1 MRSANQNDLSNAL
14 LAISQSLADRTQLA
28 QTLDAVLTAA
38 RQMTFSKHG
47 IIYVLD
53 QTGQALIP
61 SIVHHNEQA
70 LVSHPWQP
78 LSFNQTSQTDPF
90 NYAIQNGE
98 VVLINELYQYNGYD
112 CEAVYETE
120 LALGIKSSNLL
131 AWPLVD
137 DSGKT
142 IGLLALFDLS
152 VIDNE
157 SALTAFCNMAANS
170 IRQAV
175 WLEEY
180 GHMIKSLSADNAALV
195 RENEHLKKRKQSHY
209 KGPIAE
215 SEQMLEVLRRLD
227 KVLALPVD
235 VLLRGETG
243 AGKEVIAKYIHD
255 NSNRADQ
262 PLIVQNCAAIPEQ
275 LLESELFGHK
285 KGSFTGADKDKVGLF
300 EAAHGGTLF
309 LDEIGDMPLLL
320 QAKLLRVL
328 QERKVRPV
336 GASKE
341 VEVDVRVVAATHC
354 HLMDKIKNGEFRAD
368 LFYRLNVFPINLPP
382 LREREADILPLAE
395 HFVKQ
400 SAANLGLA
408 QAPGLSANVQL
419 QLQQYPYPGNVREL
433 KNIVERALLLSD
445 FETINQVEFGEA
457 AALANL
463 PQPTPQAPEGSPQP
477 VLELEPQPA
486 DQPEPASTDS
496 AQPEQSQTTLE
507 AEHMD
512 YSKGLKEAVS
522 EYEKTVI
529 IDCLNSSNWQI
540 KRAAEQLSLPIST
553 LSHKMKKYD
562 ISTAG

>member
-1 MRSANQNDLSNAL
+1 MRSANPSDLSNAL

-38 RQMTFSKHG
+38 RQMTLSKHG

-61 SIVHHNEQA
+61 SIVHHKEKPLSA
-70 LVSHPWQP
+70 HPWP
-78 LSFNQTSQTDPF
+78 ALAFDHTSPTDPF

-112 CEAVYETE
+112 CEAIYDTE
-120 LALGIKSSNLL
+120 LTLGNKSTNLL

-137 DSGKT
+137 DGDKT
-142 IGLLALFDLS
+142 IGLLALFDLN

-157 SALTAFCNMAANS
+157 SALTAFCHMAANC

-180 GHMIKSLSADNAALV
+180 GHMIKDLSADNAALV
-195 RENEHLKKRKQSHY
+195 RENQHLKRRKQSHY
-209 KGPIAE
+209 QGPIAE

-227 KVLALPVD
+227 KVLTLPVD

-243 AGKEVIAKYIHD
+243 AGKEVIAKYIHQ

-285 KGSFTGADKDKVGLF
+285 KGSFTGADKDKIGLF

-328 QERKVRPV
+328 QERKLRPV
-336 GASKE
+336 GANKE

-354 HLMDKIKNGEFRAD
+354 HLMEKIRHGEFRAD
-368 LFYRLNVFPINLPP
+368 LFYRLNVFPVTLPP
-382 LREREADILPLAE
+382 LRERQADILPLAE
-395 HFVKQ
+395 HFVKH
-400 SAANLGLA
+400 SASNLGLT
-408 QAPGLSANVQL
+408 QAPGLSANVQK
-419 QLQQYPYPGNVREL
+419 QLCQYTYPGNVREL

-445 FETINQVEFGEA
+445 FETINQIELGETSLLINPIQLETQVA
-457 AALANL
+457 DTL
-463 PQPTPQAPEGSPQP
+463 QSVSSPHP
-477 VLELEPQPA
+477 
-486 DQPEPASTDS
+486 
-496 AQPEQSQTTLE
+496 AQPST
-507 AEHMD
+507 D
-512 YSKGLKEAVS
+512 YSKGLKEAVGD
-522 EYEKTVI
+522 YEKTVI
-529 IDCLNSSNWQI
+529 LECLNASNWQI
-540 KRAAEQLSLPIST
+540 KRVAEQLSLPVST

-562 ISTAG
+562 ISAAGESNKLNESA

>member
-463 PQPTPQAPEGSPQP
+463 PQPTPQAPEVSPQP
-477 VLELEPQPA
+477 VLEREPQPA

>member
-1 MRSANQNDLSNAL
+1 MRSANQNDLSSAL
-14 LAISQSLADRTQLA
+14 LAISQSLADRSQLA

-61 SIVHHNEQA
+61 SIVHHNETA
-70 LVSHPWQP
+70 FSAHPWKP
-78 LSFNQTSQTDPF
+78 LSLDLASENDPF
-90 NYAIQNGE
+90 SYAIQNGE

-112 CEAVYETE
+112 CETIYQTE
-120 LALGIKSSNLL
+120 AKLGLRSTNLL

-137 DSGKT
+137 DDNKT
-142 IGLLALFDLS
+142 IGLLALMDLS

-157 SALTAFCNMAANS
+157 SALTAFCHIAANS
-170 IRQAV
+170 IRQAF

-180 GHMIKSLSADNAALV
+180 GHMIKNLSADNAALA
-195 RENEHLKKRKQSHY
+195 RENKQLKKRKQGQY
-209 KGPIAE
+209 NGPIAE

-227 KVLALPVD
+227 KVLTLPVD

-243 AGKEVIAKYIHD
+243 AGKEVIAQYIHE
-255 NSNRADQ
+255 NSDRAKQ

-285 KGSFTGADKDKVGLF
+285 KGSFTGADKDKIGLF
-300 EAAHGGTLF
+300 EAADGGTLF

-341 VEVDVRVVAATHC
+341 IEVDVRVVAATHC
-354 HLMDKIKNGEFRAD
+354 NLMEKIKSSEFRAD
-368 LFYRLNVFPINLPP
+368 LFYRLNVFPITLPP

-395 HFVKQ
+395 HFVQQ
-400 SAANLGLA
+400 SASSLGLP
-408 QAPGLSANVQL
+408 QAPGLSANVRRQL
-419 QLQQYPYPGNVREL
+419 LEYAYPGNVREL
-433 KNIVERALLLSD
+433 KNIVERAVLLSD
-445 FETINQVEFGEA
+445 FETITQVEIGEGVM
-457 AALANL
+457 
-463 PQPTPQAPEGSPQP
+463 TPLVS
-477 VLELEPQPA
+477 
-486 DQPEPASTDS
+486 
-496 AQPEQSQTTLE
+496 EQSVPIPTQEALTTTAPKNLDE
-507 AEHMD
+507 AD
-512 YSKGLKEAVS
+512 TDFSRGLKEAVS

-529 IDCLNSSNWQI
+529 LDCLNACNWHT
-540 KRAAEQLSLPIST
+540 KRAAEQLSLPLST
-553 LSHKMKKYD
+553 LNHKMRKYE
-562 ISTAG
+562 ITATE